1 MGQPGGG
8 LSDGGAVASAA
19 ALTPESLKA
28 AGGVCHRVKND
39 LQTIANL
46 LALGCS
52 HARSPRD
59 LAEAVEGRV
68 VALSLGY
75 TLVCETGQPPT
86 LDRLAQEV
94 LRRNLWKGPA
104 HLRLQRRLPHM
115 VLSLRLCSPLSL
127 WLHEIIANAL
137 RHGLEQVSD
146 PQLTLEGSL
155 DGEGLRLCV
164 TDNGAG
170 LPPGFALARD
180 ARLGLKLAT
189 ALAANDLRGD
199 LDLKEARPGLKA
211 ALRVPAGELARLTQE
226 IWW

>member
-8 LSDGGAVASAA
+8 LADGEAPGPVA

-28 AGGVCHRVKND
+28 ASGVCHRVKND
-39 LQTIANL
+39 FQTITNI
-46 LALGCS
+46 LALGS
-52 HARSPRD
+52 AHARSPRE

-75 TLVCETGQPPT
+75 TLVSETDQPPT

-104 HLRLQRRLPHM
+104 HPRLARRLPSL

-127 WLHEIIANAL
+127 WLHEIIGNAL

-146 PQLTLEGSL
+146 PELLLEGSL
-155 DGEGLRLCV
+155 DDQGLRLSV

-170 LPPGFALARD
+170 LPPGFAPERD
-180 ARLGLKLAT
+180 ARLGLKLAM
-189 ALAANDLRGD
+189 ALAANDLRGG
-199 LDLKEARPGLKA
+199 LDLEDARPGLKA
-211 ALRVPAGELARLTQE
+211 TLRVPSGELARLAQE
-226 IWW
+226 LWW